1 MWGQKNS
8 TLTICKSAE
17 TSGLILRTTLNS
29 NTEKGPQ
36 KILVHGSTCNIY
48 LEKFW
53 FGTNLLYLL
62 PEAGTFIW
70 HCTANV
76 KSLHTQ
82 EGAQQ
87 LNSGHGQHDLEP

>member
-1 MWGQKNS
+1 M
-8 TLTICKSAE
+8 CKSAE
-17 TSGLILRTTLNS
+17 MSGLILQTTLDT

-62 PEAGTFIW
+62 PEARTVIW
-70 HCTANV
+70 HFTAKV
-76 KSLHTQ
+76 KSLHMQ
-82 EGAQQ
+82 EGAQE
-87 LNSGHGQHDLEP
+87 LNSGHGQHDLEPRVPPHSSPA